1 MLGEPRDAALGL
13 CSHMN
18 VVHSEVLAAMA
29 EGTAAIVREFE
40 ASGTQEDLAQL
51 RFVLEGVSYIEDPD
65 NPTGE
70 PIAMRLAD
78 YVRHPRCVA
87 AKLSEAHVVGLRL
100 YTTPCFE
107 ALNQP
112 LREYG
117 QRRHPFPVTLTFIS
131 DGIKFLRAADTPRDA
146 DWALLDAWRGRG
158 GCSSAR
164 RDDAASASIND
175 SGPSAWP
182 PPPSARLA

>member
-1 MLGEPRDAALGL
+1 MCASLRRAA
-13 CSHMN
+13 
-18 VVHSEVLAAMA
+18 
-29 EGTAAIVREFE
+29 
-40 ASGTQEDLAQL
+40 QEDLAQL
-51 RFVLEGVSYIEDPD
+51 RFVLEGVSYIEDPKP
-65 NPTGE
+65 NRR

-131 DGIKFLRAADTPRDA
+131 DGIKFLRAADTPAMPIGRSSTRGEEPLDVR
-146 DWALLDAWRGRG
+146 LLDEN
-158 GCSSAR
+158 
-164 RDDAASASIND
+164 DAASASIND
-175 SGPSAWP
+175 SGTFRVAAPHPPAWRRP
-182 PPPSARLA
+182 WAP

>member
-1 MLGEPRDAALGL
+1 
-13 CSHMN
+13 MN

-131 DGIKFLRAADTPRDA
+131 DGIKFLRAADTPAMPIGRSSTRGEEPLDVR
-146 DWALLDAWRGRG
+146 LLDENSVSTRRG
-158 GCSSAR
+158 
-164 RDDAASASIND
+164 
-175 SGPSAWP
+175 PAWP
-182 PPPSARLA
+182 RPIHPPGEPGGP